1 MQLGCTM
8 SERMEYVNGQLTNG
22 SLADYKI
29 PGMRDMPEVMES
41 DFVEGYQSGGPHGA
55 KGVGETSTFGVSP
68 AITNAIHDAVGVR
81 LTALPVTAEAV
92 YRAMRVNHNDP
103 LKDA

>member
-29 PGMRDMPEVMES
+29 PGIRDMPDAMEN
-41 DFVEGYQSGGPHGA
+41 DFVDARQAGGPHGA
-55 KGVGETSTFGVSP
+55 KGVGETATFGVSP

-81 LTALPVTAEAV
+81 LTRLPVTAEAV
-92 YRAMRVNHNDP
+92 YRALRANDNDP